1 MKKGILYIIA
11 SILLISVI
19 AFGDSK
25 DLGTLCE
32 ELLTKRAEAW
42 NKIFTEDYSYETFYD
57 DMNAIASGKLLEEDL
72 ETFIYLKEYPTDM
85 ERVISLDF
93 TGQRIEKSGSNAVL
107 EGKILWGLE
116 GQEVVESMEGYY
128 RVDMIKRKGNW
139 YLLDFQPIE

>member
-25 DLGTLCE
+25 DLGSLCE
-32 ELLTKRAEAW
+32 ELLIKRAEAW
-42 NKIFTEDYSYETFYD
+42 NKIFTEDYNYEMFYD
-57 DMNAIASGKLLEEDL
+57 DVNAIASGKLLEEDL
-72 ETFIYLKEYPTDM
+72 EIFIYLKEYPTDM

-93 TGQRIEKSGSNAVL
+93 TWQRIEKSGSNAVL
-107 EGKILWGLE
+107 EGKILWNLE
-116 GQEVVESMEGYY
+116 GQESFESMEGYY
-128 RVDMIKRKGNW
+128 RIEMMKHKGNW

>member
-25 DLGTLCE
+25 DLSTLCE
-32 ELLTKRAEAW
+32 ELLIKRAEAW
-42 NKIFTEDYSYETFYD
+42 NKIFTEDYNYEMFYD

-93 TGQRIEKSGSNAVL
+93 TGQRIGKSGSNEVL
-107 EGKILWGLE
+107 EGKILWNLE
-116 GQEVVESMEGYY
+116 GQESFESIEGYY
-128 RVDMIKRKGNW
+128 RVDMMKHKGNW
-139 YLLDFQPIE
+139 YLLDLQPIE